1 MEKNLGFRGWF
12 YFRTGWA
19 TYFAFV
25 VSAVNALTVT
35 FFLAIEN
42 YPSLSAIF
50 PTFGHYIVIVVGV
63 GVPILVLV
71 GYIHFK
77 RSKSF
82 RAEADVLI
90 ETNPHIRRILQNTE
104 VLLPSYL
111 KLTELMIK
119 LMIMAAVY
127 EFMFMH
133 KTPIKVIIGEYL
145 KVSDFFVGESQKSF
159 LNAILDKASKISRV
173 IDN

>member
-19 TYFAFV
+19 TYFAFIV
-25 VSAVNALTVT
+25 AAINALTVT
-35 FFLAIEN
+35 FFLAIES
-42 YPSLSAIF
+42 YPSLSVIF
-50 PTFGHYIVIVVGV
+50 PTFFHYIVIVVCV
-63 GVPILVLV
+63 GVPILVIV
-71 GYIHFK
+71 GYVHYK

-111 KLTELMIK
+111 KLTEIIVK
-119 LMIMAAVY
+119 LS
-127 EFMFMH
+127 EN
-133 KTPIKVIIGEYL
+133 KKLTDEEL
-145 KVSDFFVGESQKSF
+145 KEVSKLQNR
-159 LNAILDKASKISRV
+159 LNNHINKREVS
-173 IDN
+173 ID

>member
-25 VSAVNALTVT
+25 VAAINALTVT

-42 YPSLSAIF
+42 YPSLSVIF
-50 PTFGHYIVIVVGV
+50 PTFVHYIVIVVGI

-71 GYIHFK
+71 GYVHFK
-77 RSKSF
+77 KSKSF

-111 KLTELMIK
+111 KLTEIIVK
-119 LMIMAAVY
+119 LS
-127 EFMFMH
+127 EN
-133 KTPIKVIIGEYL
+133 KKLTDEEL
-145 KVSDFFVGESQKSF
+145 KEVSKLQNQ
-159 LNAILDKASKISRV
+159 LNNHINKREVS
-173 IDN
+173 ID